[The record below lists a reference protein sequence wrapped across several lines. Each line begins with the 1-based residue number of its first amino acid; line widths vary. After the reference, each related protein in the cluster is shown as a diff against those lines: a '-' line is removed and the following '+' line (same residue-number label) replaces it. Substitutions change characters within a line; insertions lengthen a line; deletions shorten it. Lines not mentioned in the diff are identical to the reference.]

1 MLLSKKIFLLK
12 ISPVRW
18 KIASS
23 LIIFLILIP
32 NLLFAQE
39 TSNWDNQI
47 YIANKVGWGSDHW
60 KYSGELQVRL
70 KENYTELDNWFLEAV
85 ASYLPSENWEF
96 VPDLRLATNSDK
108 TDIRPG
114 LGVLYKQRFKQSALI
129 HQIKWQIDINEAAA
143 DNGLRYVLF
152 YNYLFNE
159 KIAATVL
166 GGGFYRWTENF
177 SGIRFMRFGGG
188 PTWIV
193 NSVHSL
199 NVNYF
204 LGLSQADNLA
214 WSYQGI
220 IMVQLIINV
229 NQDFKYRPAK
239 YISF

>member
-1 MLLSKKIFLLK
+1 MFLSKKIFINGFSSVHWKGLSGSIILL
-12 ISPVRW
+12 
-18 KIASS
+18 
-23 LIIFLILIP
+23 IFIP
-32 NLLFAQE
+32 TLLYSQE

-47 YIANKVGWGSDHW
+47 YIANKVGWGSDQW

-85 ASYLPSENWEF
+85 ASYLPSKNWEL
-96 VPDLRLATNSDK
+96 VPDLRLATNSNN

-114 LGVLYKQRFKQSALI
+114 LGVLYKQRFEQSALI
-129 HQIKWQIDINEAAA
+129 HQIKWQIDINESAA
-143 DNGLRYVLF
+143 DNGFRYVLF

-166 GGGFYRWTENF
+166 GGGFYRWSENF
-177 SGIRFMRFGGG
+177 TGVRFMRFGGG

-193 NSVHSL
+193 NDVHSL

-204 LGLSQADNLA
+204 LGLSQADNLV

-220 IMVQLIINV
+220 IMVQLVINV
-229 NQDFKYRPAK
+229 NQAFKYRPAK